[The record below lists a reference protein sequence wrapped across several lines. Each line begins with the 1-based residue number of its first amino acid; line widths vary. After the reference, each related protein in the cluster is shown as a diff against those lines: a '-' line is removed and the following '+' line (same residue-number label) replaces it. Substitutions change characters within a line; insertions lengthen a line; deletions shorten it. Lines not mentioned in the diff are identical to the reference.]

1 MADTDTPRRTAEQ
14 LSVALAGRYI
24 IEREIGAGGM
34 ATVYLARDVRHNRKV
49 ALKVLKPDLG
59 AALGPE
65 RFLAEIQVTA
75 NLQHPNLLPLF
86 DSGEARAADGGS
98 LLFYVMPFV
107 EGQTLRVRLDRE
119 GQLPVDVALRIASD
133 IASALDH
140 AHRHGVVHR
149 DLKPENILLH
159 EDQPVVMDFGIALA
173 VSNAG
178 GERLTQLGLSLGT
191 PQYMSPEQATG
202 DRELDARSDIYSLG
216 AVTYE
221 MLAGAPPHTG
231 NSVQAVIAK
240 VIMDRPLSVRA
251 TREMVPVHVDAAITR
266 ALAKLP
272 ADRFN
277 TVAEF
282 ARALTREHAFAVR
295 ATDAPV
301 ALGASNAAPA
311 LASSRLAGV
320 LANPAARRVA
330 VGSTWLVMLGI
341 AAAGGALGALA
352 LVRSPA
358 PPFAKLPIVMPDTVG
373 LPALGRAVAISPD
386 GTRLAL
392 VASNGTSTKL
402 FGRPMAGVSFSPLHG
417 TEGARAPS
425 FSPDGQS
432 LVFVASG
439 RLMKVAAEGGAA
451 LPLADSVDGQPSW
464 GGDVIV
470 FTRRGSLWAVPA
482 AGGSARLV
490 ARPDSAHGQR
500 AFAWPDMLPGGNNA
514 IVTIERTGG
523 ASPDSNHIGV
533 VSLTGGQMK
542 DLGIVGT
549 GGRFAAPDRLV
560 YATAGGSLW
569 TVPFSARKRATS
581 GEKRLLAGDA
591 YVDSTGAADVAASAN
606 GTLIVGQSAGARMTT
621 ESRVSLAVVDRGGA
635 VKVAGAQTGDFYS
648 PRVSPDGSRIALT
661 AREPGGQTDVWYF
674 EPATGQLIPV
684 TRNGVSHF
692 PEWIDARRLVFRVNV
707 AGVGHYESMPWDHS
721 APAMTYLSA
730 IRSAIGAVHDLSL
743 GPANGYLALMRNR
756 RLTGAELHQD
766 IWIAPM
772 SHPDDQREVVSTKA
786 SELSPRISPNGKWL
800 AYTSNESGAFQVYVQ
815 QVPGP
820 GTRIPVSV
828 EHGIEP
834 VWSRDGKQ
842 LYYISHDLLL
852 SAHVDESS
860 GFRVTKQDTLFSFA
874 KHDFVVHPPLSR
886 GPALDSYDVFAN
898 GDIVVLKRGSA
909 VEQGRSSLV
918 ALLHWQQG
926 PASTVP
932 SPR

>member
-14 LSVALAGRYI
+14 LSVALAGRYVV
-24 IEREIGAGGM
+24 EREIGAGGM

-86 DSGEARAADGGS
+86 DSGEARAADGGL

-107 EGQTLRVRLDRE
+107 EGQTLRERLNRE

-133 IASALDH
+133 IAGALDH
-140 AHRHGVVHR
+140 AHRRGVVHR
-149 DLKPENILLH
+149 DLKPENVLLH
-159 EDQPVVMDFGIALA
+159 EGVPMVMDFGIALA

-240 VIMDRPLSVRA
+240 VIMDRPMSVRA
-251 TREMVPVHVDAAITR
+251 TREMVPAHVDAAITR

-282 ARALTREHAFAVR
+282 ARALTGEHALAVR
-295 ATDAPV
+295 ATNAPA
-301 ALGASNAAPA
+301 ALGTMNAAPA
-311 LASSRLAGV
+311 VASSMFAGV
-320 LANPAARRVA
+320 LAKPVARRVA
-330 VGSTWLVMLGI
+330 IGSSWLVMLGL

-352 LVRSPA
+352 LVRTPA
-358 PPFAKLPIVMPDTVG
+358 PPFAKLPIAIPDSVV
-373 LPALGRAVAISPD
+373 LPALGRAVALSPD
-386 GTRLAL
+386 GTRLAV
-392 VASNGTSTKL
+392 VASSGTSTRL
-402 FGRPMAGVSFSPLHG
+402 FGRPMAGVSFTPLHG
-417 TEGARAPS
+417 TEGGRAPS

-432 LVFVASG
+432 LVFVAGG

-464 GGDVIV
+464 SADVVV

-482 AGGSARLV
+482 AGGSPRLV

-500 AFAWPDMLPGGNNA
+500 AFAWPEMLPAGDNA
-514 IVTIERTGG
+514 LVTIERSAG

-533 VSLTGGQMK
+533 VSLASGQVK
-542 DLGIVGT
+542 DLGVVGT
-549 GGRFAAPDRLV
+549 GGRFAAPDHLV

-569 TVPFSARKRATS
+569 TVPFSPRKGATS

-591 YVDSTGAADVAASAN
+591 HVDSTGAADIAVSAS
-606 GTLIVGQSAGARMTT
+606 GTLVVGQRAGARATDAA
-621 ESRVSLAVVDRGGA
+621 RVSLAVVDHSGDI
-635 VKVAGAQTGDFYS
+635 KVAGAQIGDFYS
-648 PRVSPDGSRIALT
+648 PRVSPDGARIALT
-661 AREPGGQTDVWYF
+661 VREHGGQTDVWYF
-674 EPATGQLIPV
+674 EPGTGQLIPV

-692 PEWIDARRLVFRVNV
+692 PEWVDARRLVFRVNV
-707 AGVGHYESMPWDHS
+707 AGVGHYESVPWDHS
-721 APAMTYLSA
+721 APATTYLNA
-730 IRSAIGAVHDLSL
+730 VRAAIGAVHNLSL
-743 GPANGYLALMRNR
+743 GPTNGYLALMRNR
-756 RLTGAELHQD
+756 RLSGAELHQD

-772 SHPDDQREVVSTKA
+772 AHVDDQREVVSTKA

-828 EHGIEP
+828 EHGFEP

-860 GFRVTKQDTLFSFA
+860 GFRVTKQDTLFSFG
-874 KHDFVVHPPLSR
+874 KHDFVVHPPLAR

-898 GDIVVLKRGSA
+898 GDMVVLKRGSA
-909 VEQGRSSLV
+909 TEQGRSSLV
-918 ALLHWQQG
+918 ALLHWRQRLTSMV
-926 PASTVP
+926 ASP
-932 SPR
+932 

>member
-14 LSVALAGRYI
+14 LSVALAGRYVV
-24 IEREIGAGGM
+24 EREIGSGGM
-34 ATVYLARDVRHNRKV
+34 ATVYLARDVRHNRRV

-86 DSGEARAADGGS
+86 DSGEARAADGGL

-107 EGQTLRVRLDRE
+107 EGQTLRARLDRE
-119 GQLPVDVALRIASD
+119 GQLPVDVALRIAND
-133 IASALDH
+133 IAGALDH

-149 DLKPENILLH
+149 DLKPENVLLH
-159 EDQPVVMDFGIALA
+159 EGVPMVMDFGIALA

-221 MLAGAPPHTG
+221 MLAGTPPHTG

-240 VIMDRPLSVRA
+240 VIMDRPMSVRA
-251 TREMVPVHVDAAITR
+251 TREMVPAHVDAAITR

-282 ARALTREHAFAVR
+282 ARALTGEHALAVR
-295 ATDAPV
+295 AT
-301 ALGASNAAPA
+301 NAPA
-311 LASSRLAGV
+311 ALDATGAMPVLASSRFAGV
-320 LANPAARRVA
+320 LANPVTRRAV
-330 VGSTWLVMLGI
+330 VGSSWLVLLGV
-341 AAAGGALGALA
+341 AAAVGALGALA
-352 LVRSPA
+352 LTRA
-358 PPFAKLPIVMPDTVG
+358 PEAPFAKLPILIPDSVV
-373 LPALGRAVAISPD
+373 LPAFGRAVAISPD
-386 GTRLAL
+386 GTRLAV
-392 VASNGTSTKL
+392 VASSGASTRL
-402 FGRPMAGVSFSPLHG
+402 FGRPMAGVSFTPLHG

-432 LVFVASG
+432 LVFVSNG
-439 RLMKVAAEGGAA
+439 RLMKVAAEGGAT

-464 GGDVIV
+464 GAGVVV

-482 AGGSARLV
+482 SGGSPRLV

-500 AFAWPDMLPGGNNA
+500 AFAWPDMLPAGDNA
-514 IVTIERTGG
+514 LVTIQRSTG
-523 ASPDSNHIGV
+523 ASPDSNHIGL
-533 VSLTGGQMK
+533 VSLADGHVK
-542 DLGIVGT
+542 DLGVVGS
-549 GGRFAAPDRLV
+549 GGRFAAPDHLV

-569 TVPFSARKRATS
+569 TVPFSPRKRATS

-591 YVDSTGAADVAASAN
+591 HVDSTGAADIAVSAS
-606 GTLIVGQSAGARMTT
+606 GTLVVGQRAGARAADA
-621 ESRVSLAVVDRGGA
+621 SRVSLAVVAPNGDL
-635 VKVAGAQTGDFYS
+635 KIAGAQIGDFYS
-648 PRVSPDGSRIALT
+648 PRVSPDGARIALT
-661 AREPGGQTDVWYF
+661 VREHGGQTDVWYF
-674 EPATGQLIPV
+674 EPGTGQLIPV

-692 PEWIDARRLVFRVNV
+692 PEWIDSRRLVFRVNV
-707 AGVGHYESMPWDHS
+707 LGVGHYESMPWDHS
-721 APAMTYLSA
+721 APATAYLSA
-730 IRSAIGAVHDLSL
+730 VRATIGGVYDLSL
-743 GPANGYLALMRNR
+743 GPSNGYVALMRNR
-756 RLTGAELHQD
+756 RLSGAELHQD

-772 SHPDDQREVVSTKA
+772 AHPDEQREVVSTNA

-800 AYTSNESGAFQVYVQ
+800 AYTSNESGSFQVYVQ

-820 GTRIPVSV
+820 GTRIPISV

-834 VWSRDGKQ
+834 KWSHDGKQ

-852 SAHVDESS
+852 SARIDESS
-860 GFRVTKQDTLFSFA
+860 GFRVTKQDTLFSFD
-874 KHDFVVHPPLSR
+874 KHDFAVHPPLPR
-886 GPALDSYDVFAN
+886 GPALDSYDVFGN
-898 GDIVVLKRGSA
+898 GDVVVLKRGSA
-909 VEQGRSSLV
+909 TEQGRSSLV
-918 ALLHWQQG
+918 AMLHWRQ
-926 PASTVP
+926 AAP
-932 SPR
+932 SATR